1 MFSSIKQSP
10 KILGPGQH
18 LSN

>member
-10 KILGPGQH
+10 QILGPGQH